1 MLSVANKFQNL
12 LSEEMVKTLIKN
24 RTRAKKIELIITRL
38 ILFIIN
44 ISLVGGGW
52 VAIFLVNTNQSE
64 IKTYMTQQFTWLKYV
79 STFIPSLCLAAVNIL
94 LPMITNRL
102 IEFERW
108 DYAST
113 VINNQIWR
121 NFLAKEF
128 NIILFFLVNID
139 MIVPY
144 NIIPNSSN
152 VVQYNAAEYPCPEV
166 QISVEFLKLLAIEIV
181 VYVIS
186 QPLKFIFFWIFASC

>member
-64 IKTYMTQQFTWLKYV
+64 IKTYMT
-79 STFIPSLCLAAVNIL
+79 
-94 LPMITNRL
+94 
-102 IEFERW
+102 
-108 DYAST
+108 
-113 VINNQIWR
+113 
-121 NFLAKEF
+121 
-128 NIILFFLVNID
+128 
-139 MIVPY
+139 
-144 NIIPNSSN
+144 
-152 VVQYNAAEYPCPEV
+152 
-166 QISVEFLKLLAIEIV
+166 
-181 VYVIS
+181 
-186 QPLKFIFFWIFASC
+186 